1 MKTSMIATMSK
12 RALLVAVILCTQ
24 SCYLD
29 FKRGGKPEPLPGNY
43 ATRSNRDSRP
53 GFGPKLVEGKQPP
66 TRLLAR
72 DGTSCVVSQKK
83 YDSTVLGQS
92 IWCSWI
98 DTNR

>member
-1 MKTSMIATMSK
+1 MIAKMPK
-12 RALLVAVILCTQ
+12 RVVLLVLVLGSQ
-24 SCYLD
+24 GCYLD
-29 FKRGGKPEPLPGNY
+29 FKRGSKPQLVAGQY
-43 ATRSNRDSRP
+43 ARRSDGDRRP

-66 TRLLAR
+66 TRLVAR
-72 DGTSCVVSQKK
+72 DGTSCVVSKKK